1 MIYSSRRD
9 RLVCI
14 CDYINNLWRLILIT
28 GGNQS
33 CLSRGCGDS
42 RTRGGVRARDGSP
55 RTILYFSR
63 CIGLCLQVW

>member
-1 MIYSSRRD
+1 M
-9 RLVCI
+9 
-14 CDYINNLWRLILIT
+14 IT

-55 RTILYFSR
+55 RTSFCTPR
-63 CIGLCLQVW
+63 GGRRARDGRARGTRFGG